1 MSFRGTCICSLFDFR
16 KLRIFR
22 CFPFPEN
29 SGTPTFPISGNSGLR
44 RFPIF
49 LYYVITLISCL
60 HLSLVTPS
68 AVVNTSLSPDPQ
80 FPLALLYCFR
90 LYNSDPIL
98 CTRYNFIP
106 FLSYKY
112 LYSVAR
118 ISRIK
123 ITTPTTIPIH
133 LVSRS
138 PLLLEI
144 LKISLS
150 LAYIIH
156 LTCYSFSGSGNSHA
170 LSHSEIRD
178 P

>member
-1 MSFRGTCICSLFDFR
+1 MSFRGMCICLLFDFR

-49 LYYVITLISCL
+49 SYYVITFISCL
-60 HLSLVTPS
+60 HPSLVTPS
-68 AVVNTSLSPDPQ
+68 AVGNTSLSPDPQ
-80 FPLALLYCFR
+80 FPLALSYCSCLCNSVPPSLYR
-90 LYNSDPIL
+90 YNSS
-98 CTRYNFIP
+98 P

-118 ISRIK
+118 ITRIK
-123 ITTPTTIPIH
+123 ITIPLALIL
-133 LVSRS
+133 LVLSLS
-138 PLLLEI
+138 SLLVTRFPDPEI
-144 LKISLS
+144 LE
-150 LAYIIH
+150 
-156 LTCYSFSGSGNSHA
+156 SGNSHA
-170 LSHSEIRD
+170 PSHSEIRD